1 MMDYAAFLADKIQM
15 APAGGF
21 EVDAEINPLLKGHQ
35 RAIVKRACAGG
46 RSAIFAAFAVELNPA
61 YFFDGCKYVE
71 AAAREMAMP
80 SLFDLLE
87 AVE

>member
-1 MMDYAAFLADKIQM
+1 MMDYAPFLADKIQM
-15 APAGGF
+15 APAG
-21 EVDAEINPLLKGHQ
+21 DAGINPLLKGHQ
-35 RAIVKRACAGG
+35 RAIVKWACAGG
-46 RSAIFAAFAVELNPA
+46 RRAIFAAFAVELNPA